1 MAPDGYEESLQEFLV
16 TALYARIGEPGTLT
30 GEGKTARFELKK
42 SLGGGSCEAEGALDY
57 VLPSGRSL
65 SHKNDIL
72 ISLPRKKY
80 VAVELKWVSSRTSAF
95 KARAYDMLHLK
106 QAFGQKLR
114 GIMVYL
120 RTGQGGLSADQA
132 QAISYPF
139 DVFFGIENQDP
150 QNPAVWVP
158 ILDRIE
164 GEIQARE

>member
-1 MAPDGYEESLQEFLV
+1 MAPESYEESLQGFLV
-16 TALYARIGEPGTLT
+16 AALFARVGEPGTMT
-30 GEGKTARFELKK
+30 GAGKTARFEIKK
-42 SLGGGSCEAEGALDY
+42 SLGGGMCQAEGTLDY
-57 VLPSGRSL
+57 MLPSGRSL

-72 ISLPRKKY
+72 ISLPHKKY
-80 VAVELKWVSSRTSAF
+80 VAVELKWVSNVTDQF

-106 QAFGQKLR
+106 QALGEQLR

-120 RTGQGGLSADQA
+120 RTGQGGLSTDQA

-158 ILDRIE
+158 ILDHIE
-164 GEIQARE
+164 AEVARC